1 MTRRSANGVRSI
13 LVADGDADRAKQLAE
28 GCLARG
34 MDVRIAPH
42 GAAALEMALAEVP
55 GVLVVSDD
63 VSLIPALRL
72 AEILRANP
80 RTQSVRVMWIGETV
94 DGVGPAYADDVVTL
108 PVDDDDL
115 ARRVDTLL
123 ARQAR
128 SEAVDRAR
136 EDECEVEGKLA
147 QISLTD
153 LLELFLLNRRNGTL
167 ELVRRE
173 TPGREERARI
183 ELREGQVVHAVI
195 GSVEGEKALFRLL
208 AWKTGNFSFS
218 ERVIG
223 GPARIRT
230 PTRAL
235 LMEGMRQIDEMA
247 RVAERLP
254 PLDAEVQ
261 LRVKSA
267 ELPPVVQPLTQE
279 VLLLLEIYSDVR
291 EIVDRCTH
299 SDYAVLRALQTLI
312 DRGMLE
318 LRRRAS
324 RPGAT
329 AGGALFTPAQIRRL
343 RDWVEHG
350 HRASRVDLEAKL
362 LVTASRTEGMVRFL
376 RWLRHVP
383 GARFDEMLRGGAFAP
398 TPDAFAALARV
409 PVDATTS
416 IEIVQVP
423 VDPALE
429 PLWGLAAHRALA
441 SVHLIDGPLDEA
453 ERRLAPIVR
462 ALSAVP
468 GARCVPVRLAGNG
481 ADGAGDDTQERL
493 SLFGNVSPLFAPAE
507 GAGDPRVLMRDLFA
521 RAIP

>member
-1 MTRRSANGVRSI
+1 MRSI
-13 LVADGDADRAKQLAE
+13 LVADGDVDRAKQIGEA
-28 GCLARG
+28 CLARG
-34 MDVRIAPH
+34 IDVRVAPH

-55 GVLVVSDD
+55 GVLVVADD
-63 VSLIPALRL
+63 VALIPALRL

-80 RTQSVRVMWIGETV
+80 RTQGVRVMWIGDTV
-94 DGVGPAYADDVVTL
+94 DGVGPAYADEVVTL

-128 SEAVDRAR
+128 SEAVERAR

-153 LLELFLLNRRNGTL
+153 LLELFLLNRRTGTL

-173 TPGREERARI
+173 GPGREERARI
-183 ELREGQVVHAVI
+183 EVREGQVVHAVI
-195 GSVEGEKALFRLL
+195 GTVEGEKALFRLL
-208 AWKTGNFSFS
+208 GWRNGSFSFS
-218 ERVIG
+218 ERAIG

-235 LMEGMRQIDEMA
+235 LMEGMRQIDELA
-247 RVAERLP
+247 RLADRLP
-254 PLDAEVQ
+254 PLDAEVL
-261 LRVKSA
+261 LRVKTA

-291 EIVDRCTH
+291 EIVDRCSH
-299 SDYAVLRALQTLI
+299 PDYAVLRTLQTLV

-318 LRRRAS
+318 LRRRAT
-324 RPGAT
+324 RQGAT
-329 AGGALFTPAQIRRL
+329 SGGALFTTAQVRRL
-343 RDWVEHG
+343 RDWVENG
-350 HRASRVDLEAKL
+350 HRSGNVDVEAKL

-398 TPDAFAALARV
+398 TPEAFVTLARV

-423 VDPALE
+423 VDPSLE

-462 ALSAVP
+462 SLAAVP
-468 GARCVPVRLAGNG
+468 ASRCVPVRLAGSA

-493 SLFGNVSPLFAPAE
+493 SLFGNVSPLFAATE
-507 GAGDPRVLMRDLFA
+507 GAGDPRTLMRDLFA
-521 RAIP
+521 RVIP